1 MPAVYMHD
9 AGLFLR
15 HTLRT
20 GTAVGNTLT
29 GQFRPKHPSP
39 ILLPWAR
46 RDRLKLIPGASGRNR
61 PRGREGTLAGGCLL
75 LTRLARPI
83 NWDPFTLSGI

>member
-15 HTLRT
+15 HKLRT

-29 GQFRPKHPSP
+29 GQLRPKHPSP
-39 ILLPWAR
+39 
-46 RDRLKLIPGASGRNR
+46 SF
-61 PRGREGTLAGGCLL
+61 RGRDETV
-75 LTRLARPI
+75 
-83 NWDPFTLSGI
+83 SS